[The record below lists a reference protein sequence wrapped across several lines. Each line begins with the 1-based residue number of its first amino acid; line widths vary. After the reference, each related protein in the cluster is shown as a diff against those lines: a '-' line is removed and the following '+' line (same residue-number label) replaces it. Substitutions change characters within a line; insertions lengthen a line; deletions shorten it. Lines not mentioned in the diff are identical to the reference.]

1 MSEEIFTTRLSNS
14 DVQDQCS
21 FCGKAA
27 KLVDRLI
34 YAQRPEG
41 VSRVAI
47 CNECVALYRSWLTPA
62 HS

>member
-1 MSEEIFTTRLSNS
+1 MSEEAFTTRLSRS

-27 KLVDRLI
+27 EQVDRLI

-41 VSRVAI
+41 APRVAI
-47 CNECVALYRSWLTPA
+47 CNECVALYQSWLTPA
-62 HS
+62 RA